1 MKENKAKKKV
11 IKIKKMELSVSERHF
26 GVILEDIDSKLDSVV
41 EGNQALDKKIDKVDE
56 KLEDFRGEVNFKFK
70 VVQETLDS
78 HTQILDSHTQM
89 IAKNTEDLEIIKTDI
104 EFIKNSLKKKV
115 DIDEFSVLE
124 KRVALL
130 ERKFQRA

>member
-1 MKENKAKKKV
+1 MVKNKINKK
-11 IKIKKMELSVSERHF
+11 ELSLSERHF
-26 GVILEDIDSKLDSVV
+26 GVILEDIDSKLDSLV
-41 EGNQALDKKIDKVDE
+41 EGNQSLDKKIYKVDE
-56 KLEDFRGEVNFKFK
+56 KIENFRGEVNFKFK

-124 KRVALL
+124 KRVAFL
-130 ERKFQRA
+130 ERILQRA